1 MIKMCW
7 NQKSNKKVFH
17 VKLILNFSYTKHYKT
32 CWHIVWSAKKKKKNT
47 KNVGWKLLK
56 TKNGK
61 TVLSLKCS
69 ACYSKKSKISERKRS
84 KRNVK

>member
-32 CWHIVWSAKKKKKNT
+32 CCLKYKKNT